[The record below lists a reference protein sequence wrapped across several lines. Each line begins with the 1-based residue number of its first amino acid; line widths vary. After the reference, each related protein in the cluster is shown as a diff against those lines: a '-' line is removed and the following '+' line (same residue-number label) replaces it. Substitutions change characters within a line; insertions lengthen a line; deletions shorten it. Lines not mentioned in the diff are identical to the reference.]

1 MGDVLDWINVK
12 QDKNQWQA
20 LMNWA
25 VNLPVPY
32 TVGNLFSSWANF
44 YLFKKD

>member
-1 MGDVLDWINVK
+1 VN

-20 LMNWA
+20 LMNRA
-25 VNLPVPY
+25 MNLPVPC

-44 YLFKKD
+44 TFSKRTELFGIG